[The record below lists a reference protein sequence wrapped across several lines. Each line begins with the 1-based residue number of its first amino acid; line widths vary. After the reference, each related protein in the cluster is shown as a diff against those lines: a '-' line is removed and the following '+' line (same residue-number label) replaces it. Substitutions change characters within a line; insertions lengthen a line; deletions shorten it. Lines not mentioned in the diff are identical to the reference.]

1 MAVLASISLINM
13 VLNPLGAV
21 QVYDF
26 GTPKVI
32 TGYAREVI
40 SGGQFVCGSTAAGVV
55 TSGLASFTQD
65 DLKFF
70 VATSGNV
77 VNGIALN
84 QAASGALVSVA
95 VGGVFIV
102 TAAGAIVAGAGI
114 GCNGG
119 DAVLTNAQANGQIG
133 RALVGAGSEGYV
145 MANFNF

>member
-1 MAVLASISLINM
+1 MAV
-13 VLNPLGAV
+13 NPLGAV

-26 GTPKVI
+26 GKPKVI

-65 DLKFF
+65 DMKFF
-70 VATSGNV
+70 VAASGNV

-84 QAASGALVSVA
+84 TAASGALVSVA
-95 VGGVFIV
+95 LDGVFIV
-102 TAAGAIVAGAGI
+102 TSAGTIVAGAGI
-114 GCNGG
+114 GCNGA

-133 RALVGAGSEGYV
+133 RALTGAGSEGFT

>member
-1 MAVLASISLINM
+1 M

-26 GTPKVI
+26 GNPKVI

-55 TSGLASFTQD
+55 TSGLASFAQS
-65 DLKFF
+65 DLAFF
-70 VATSGNV
+70 VAASGNV

-84 QAASGALVSVA
+84 TAASGALVSVA
-95 VGGVFIV
+95 LDGVFIV
-102 TAAGAIVAGAGI
+102 TSAGTVLPGAGI
-114 GCNGG
+114 ACNGG

-133 RALVGAGSEGYV
+133 RALTAAGSEGFTV
-145 MANFNF
+145 ANLVF